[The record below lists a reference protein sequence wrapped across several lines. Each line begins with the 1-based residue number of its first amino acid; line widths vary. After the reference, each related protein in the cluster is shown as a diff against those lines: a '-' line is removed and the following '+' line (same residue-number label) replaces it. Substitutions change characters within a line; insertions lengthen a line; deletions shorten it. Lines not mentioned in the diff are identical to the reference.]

1 LIRKNNKSE
10 ESNKMIGNFT
20 YNTPTKLFFGKG
32 SIKELPDVIGKYGK
46 NVLLTYG
53 GGSIKKMGLY
63 DKVKELLKDFN
74 IVELSDI
81 EPNPKYDPSV
91 ITGAKLCKENNIDVI
106 LAVGGGSVLDCSKA
120 ISVCAKYDGEGW
132 DLISGKVK
140 ATESIPVVDIITL
153 AATGSEYDAGCVISN
168 TAINDK
174 RGYVDGILFP
184 ACSFLDPQY
193 TFSVSKWQTA
203 CGTADAINHILEQFF
218 AKPNNAFNDGV
229 MISALCSL
237 MANVKIAL
245 ENPSDY
251 DARSELMYVCTL
263 ACNGILSNGS
273 GYSGWPMHS
282 IEHAL
287 SAYFDITHGAGLA
300 IITPRW
306 MKEILSENTA
316 ERFVTLGKLLFGFNN
331 MSDFDMANKVIS
343 EFYTF
348 FESIGIPMH
357 LGELGVKADKIEEMA
372 DHILEN
378 DNTANEWMY
387 VPLDKDALIRILTE
401 SM

>member
-1 LIRKNNKSE
+1 
-10 ESNKMIGNFT
+10 MGNFN
-20 YNTPTKLFFGKG
+20 YFTPTKLFFGKG
-32 SIKELPDVIGKYGK
+32 VIKDLPGVVGQYGK

-63 DKVKELLKDFN
+63 DEVYKLLEGFN
-74 IVELSDI
+74 IIELSGI

-91 ITGAKLCKENNIDVI
+91 LTGAKLCKENAVDVI

-120 ISVCAKYDGEGW
+120 ISACAKYDGDGW

-140 ATESIPVVDIITL
+140 TRAALPVIDVITL

-174 RGYVDGILFP
+174 RGYMDDHLYPV
-184 ACSFLDPQY
+184 ASFLDPEY

-203 CGTADAINHILEQFF
+203 CGTADAINHVLEQFF
-218 AKPNNAFNDGV
+218 ATPASLFNDGI
-229 MISALCSL
+229 MIAALRSL
-237 MANVKIAL
+237 MTNVKIAL
-245 ENPSDY
+245 KDPADY
-251 DARSELMYVCTL
+251 AARSELMYVCSWG
-263 ACNGILSNGS
+263 CNGILSNGA

-306 MKEILSENTA
+306 MREILSEKTV
-316 ERFVTLGKLLFGFNN
+316 ERFVTLGVSLFGFDRSL
-331 MSDFDMANKVIS
+331 SDS
-343 EFYTF
+343 EIADKAIDAFYKF
-348 FESIGIPMH
+348 FEEIGIPMS
-357 LGELGVKADKIEEMA
+357 LGELGVKEDKIGEMV

-378 DNTANEWMY
+378 DSTDEPWMY
-387 VPLDKDALIRILTE
+387 APIGREALVRILKA

>member
-1 LIRKNNKSE
+1 
-10 ESNKMIGNFT
+10 MIDDFT
-20 YNTPTKLFFGKG
+20 YSTPTKLIFGKDVVKDLP
-32 SIKELPDVIGKYGK
+32 KEMEKYGK
-46 NVLLTYG
+46 TVLLTYG

-63 DKVKELLKDFN
+63 DRVKDLLKGFT
-74 IVELSDI
+74 IVELGGI

-91 ITGAKLCKENNIDVI
+91 ITGAKLCKEHNVDVI

-140 ATESIPVVDIITL
+140 AKEALPIVDILTL
-153 AATGSEYDAGCVISN
+153 AATGSEYDMGCVISN

-174 RGYVDGILFP
+174 RGYSDELMYP
-184 ACSFLDPQY
+184 AVSFLDPQY

-203 CGTADAINHILEQFF
+203 CGTADAINHVLEQFF
-218 AKPNNAFNDGV
+218 AKPSSSFNDGI
-229 MISALCSL
+229 MISAIKSL
-237 MANVKIAL
+237 MHNVMIAL
-245 ENPSDY
+245 DDPTNYE
-251 DARSELMYVCTL
+251 ARSELMYVCSWG
-263 ACNGILSNGS
+263 CNGILANGS

-306 MKEILSENTA
+306 MREILSDTTI
-316 ERFVTLGKLLFGFNN
+316 ERFVTLGKGLFGL
-331 MSDFDMANKVIS
+331 DETLPEKEIAEKVI
-343 EFYTF
+343 EGFYRF
-348 FESIGIPMH
+348 FEKTGIPMH
-357 LGELGVKADKIEEMA
+357 LGELGVREEKIEEMA
-372 DHILEN
+372 QHILDN
-378 DNTANEWMY
+378 DNTNEPWMFA
-387 VPLDKDALIRILTE
+387 PLDKNALVRILKA

>member
-1 LIRKNNKSE
+1 MI
-10 ESNKMIGNFT
+10 SNFI
-20 YNTPTKLFFGKG
+20 YNTPTTLIFGDGVVKKLPQ
-32 SIKELPDVIGKYGK
+32 ELKKFGK

-63 DKVKELLKDFN
+63 DEVIKLLADFN
-74 IVELSDI
+74 IYELNGI

-91 ITGAKLCKENNIDVI
+91 ITGAKICKEKKIDVI
-106 LAVGGGSVLDCSKA
+106 LSVGGGSVLDCSKA

-140 ATESIPVVDIITL
+140 AKEALPIVDILTL
-153 AATGSEYDAGCVISN
+153 AATGSEYDSGCVISN

-174 RGYVDGILFP
+174 RGYMDPLMFP
-184 ACSFLDPQY
+184 KVSFLDPKY
-193 TFSVSKWQTA
+193 TYSVSKWQTA

-218 AKPNNAFNDGV
+218 AKPNSEFNDGV
-229 MISALCSL
+229 MISALKSL
-237 MANVKIAL
+237 MKNVKIAL
-245 ENPSDY
+245 KEPNNY
-251 DARSELMYVCTL
+251 DARSELMYICSL

-273 GYSGWPMHS
+273 GISGWPMHS

-306 MKEILSENTA
+306 MEEILCDDTL
-316 ERFVTLGKLLFGFNN
+316 ERFITIGKGLFNIDVKN
-331 MSDFDMANKVIS
+331 ISDAKTVID
-343 EFYTF
+343 EFYKF
-348 FESIGIPMH
+348 FLSIDIPMN
-357 LGELGVKADKIEEMA
+357 LSTLGVKEDKIEEMA

-378 DNTANEWMY
+378 DNTDTSYMY
-387 VPLDKDALIRILTE
+387 YRLNKDALIRILKK

>member
-1 LIRKNNKSE
+1 
-10 ESNKMIGNFT
+10 MIDNFT
-20 YNTPTKLFFGKG
+20 YNTPTKLIFGKG
-32 SIKELPDVIGKYGK
+32 VIKDLPDVLAGFGK

-63 DKVKELLKDFN
+63 DEVKRLLKGFY
-74 IVELSDI
+74 IVELSGI

-91 ITGAKLCKENNIDVI
+91 ITGAKLCKEHNIDVI

-140 ATESIPVVDIITL
+140 AKASLPIVDIITL
-153 AATGSEYDAGCVISN
+153 AATGSEYDMGCVISN

-174 RGYVDGILFP
+174 RGYLDELMFP
-184 ACSFLDPQY
+184 AVSFLDPEY
-193 TFSVSKWQTA
+193 TYSVNKWQTA
-203 CGTADAINHILEQFF
+203 CGTADAINHVLEQFF
-218 AKPNNAFNDGV
+218 ASPNSQFNDGV
-229 MISALCSL
+229 MISALRSL
-237 MANVKIAL
+237 MTNVKIAL
-245 ENPSDY
+245 SKPDDY
-251 DARSELMYVCTL
+251 AARSELMYICTL
-263 ACNGILSNGS
+263 ACNGILSNGA
-273 GYSGWPMHS
+273 GVSGWPMHS

-306 MKEILSENTA
+306 MKEILSEKTV
-316 ERFVTLGKLLFGFNN
+316 ERFVTLGTGLFGFDKTL
-331 MSDFDMANKVIS
+331 SDMEMANKVIDA
-343 EFYTF
+343 FYNF

-378 DNTANEWMY
+378 DNTNEPYMFA
-387 VPLDKDALIRILTE
+387 PLDKSALIRILKA

>member
-1 LIRKNNKSE
+1 
-10 ESNKMIGNFT
+10 MGNFT
-20 YNTPTKLFFGKG
+20 YHTPTKMYFGKDC
-32 SIKELPDVIGKYGK
+32 IKDLPEVLKKYGK

-63 DKVKELLKDFN
+63 GRVKDLLKDFN
-74 IVELSDI
+74 IVELSGI

-91 ITGAKLCKENNIDVI
+91 IGGARLCKENDIDVI

-120 ISVCAKYDGEGW
+120 IAACALYEGEGW

-140 ATESIPVVDIITL
+140 AKAALPIVDIITL
-153 AATGSEYDAGCVISN
+153 AATGSEYDMGCVISN

-174 RGYVDGILFP
+174 RGYLDELLYP
-184 ACSFLDPQY
+184 AESFLDPEY
-193 TFSVSKWQTA
+193 TFSVNAWQTA
-203 CGTADAINHILEQFF
+203 CGTADAINHVLEQFF
-218 AKPNNAFNDGV
+218 ADPHSTFNDGV
-229 MISALCSL
+229 MISALRSL
-237 MANVKIAL
+237 MENVKIAL
-245 ENPSDY
+245 KKPDDY
-251 DARSELMYVCTL
+251 AARSELMYVCSWG
-263 ACNGILSNGS
+263 CNGILANGA

-306 MKEILSENTA
+306 MKEILSEKTV
-316 ERFVTLGKLLFGFNN
+316 ERFVTLGIGLFGFDK
-331 MSDFDMANKVIS
+331 SLPDAEMAEKVI
-343 EFYTF
+343 EAFYTF

-357 LGELGVKADKIEEMA
+357 LGELGVKAEKTEEMA
-372 DHILEN
+372 DHILKY
-378 DNTANEWMY
+378 DSTNEPWMFA
-387 VPLDKDALIRILTE
+387 PLGRDALIRILTA

>member
-1 LIRKNNKSE
+1 
-10 ESNKMIGNFT
+10 MIGNFT
-20 YNTPTKLFFGKG
+20 YYTPTILYFGKDC
-32 SIKELPDVIGKYGK
+32 IKDLPGVIGRYGR

-63 DKVKELLKDFN
+63 DRVKELLKDFN
-74 IVELSDI
+74 IVELSGI

-91 ITGAKLCKENNIDVI
+91 ITGARLCKENNIDVI
-106 LAVGGGSVLDCSKA
+106 LSVGGGSVLDCSKA
-120 ISVCAKYDGEGW
+120 ISACAKYDGEGW

-140 ATESIPVVDIITL
+140 AKEALPVVDIITL

-174 RGYVDGILFP
+174 RGYMDDLLYPV
-184 ACSFLDPQY
+184 ASFLDPEY
-193 TFSVSKWQTA
+193 TFSVNKWQTA
-203 CGTADAINHILEQFF
+203 CGTADAINHVLEQFF
-218 AKPNNAFNDGV
+218 AAPHSTFNDGV
-229 MISALCSL
+229 MISALRSL
-237 MANVKIAL
+237 MTNVKIAL
-245 ENPSDY
+245 EKPDDY
-251 DARSELMYVCTL
+251 AARSELMYVCSWG
-263 ACNGILSNGS
+263 CNGILSNGA

-306 MKEILSENTA
+306 MREILSDKTI
-316 ERFVTLGKLLFGFNN
+316 ERFVTLGVGLFGF
-331 MSDFDMANKVIS
+331 DKALPDTDMAEKVIE
-343 EFYTF
+343 EFYRF

-357 LGELGVKADKIEEMA
+357 LGKLGVKAESIEEMA

-378 DNTANEWMY
+378 DSTNEPWMY
-387 VPLDKDALIRILTE
+387 APLDKNALIRILSA

>member
-1 LIRKNNKSE
+1 
-10 ESNKMIGNFT
+10 MIGDFN
-20 YNTPTKLFFGKG
+20 YQTPTRLIFGKG
-32 SIKELPDVIGKYGK
+32 VIRDLTAVVGEFGK

-63 DKVKELLKDFN
+63 DRVKELLKGFN
-74 IVELSDI
+74 VIELSGI

-91 ITGAKLCKENNIDVI
+91 ITGAKLCKENKVDVI

-140 ATESIPVVDIITL
+140 AKAAVPIVDIITL
-153 AATGSEYDAGCVISN
+153 AATGSEYDCGCVISN
-168 TAINDK
+168 SAICDK
-174 RGYVDGILFP
+174 RGYMDELMYP
-184 ACSFLDPQY
+184 AVSFLDPEY

-203 CGTADAINHILEQFF
+203 CGTADAINHVLEQFF
-218 AKPNNAFNDGV
+218 SSPSSLFNDGV
-229 MISALCSL
+229 MISALRSL
-237 MANVKIAL
+237 MTNVKIAL
-245 ENPSDY
+245 EKPDDY
-251 DARSELMYVCTL
+251 AARSELMYVCSWG
-263 ACNGILSNGS
+263 CNGILANGA

-306 MKEILSENTA
+306 MKEILSEKTV
-316 ERFVTLGKLLFGFNN
+316 ERFVTLGVSLFGLNKN
-331 MSDFDMANKVIS
+331 LKDFDMAEKVIE
-343 EFYTF
+343 EFFSF

-357 LGELGVKADKIEEMA
+357 LAALGVKEEKIEEMA

-378 DNTANEWMY
+378 DSTEGPWMY
-387 VPLDKDALIRILTE
+387 VPLDKAALIRILSA

>member
-1 LIRKNNKSE
+1 
-10 ESNKMIGNFT
+10 MIGDFN
-20 YNTPTKLFFGKG
+20 YQTPTRLIFGKG
-32 SIKELPDVIGKYGK
+32 VIRDLTAVVGEFGK

-63 DKVKELLKDFN
+63 DRVKELLKGFN
-74 IVELSDI
+74 VIELSGI

-91 ITGAKLCKENNIDVI
+91 MMGAKLCKENKVDVI

-140 ATESIPVVDIITL
+140 AKAAVPIVDIITL
-153 AATGSEYDAGCVISN
+153 AATGSEYDCGCVISN
-168 TAINDK
+168 SAICDK
-174 RGYVDGILFP
+174 RGYMDELMYP
-184 ACSFLDPQY
+184 AVSFLDPEY

-203 CGTADAINHILEQFF
+203 CGTADAINHVLEQFF
-218 AKPNNAFNDGV
+218 SSPSSLFNDGV
-229 MISALCSL
+229 MISALRSL
-237 MANVKIAL
+237 MTNVKIAL
-245 ENPSDY
+245 EKPDDY
-251 DARSELMYVCTL
+251 AARSELMYVCSWG
-263 ACNGILSNGS
+263 CNGILANGA

-306 MKEILSENTA
+306 MKEILSEKTV
-316 ERFVTLGKLLFGFNN
+316 ERFVTLGVSLFGLDKNLK
-331 MSDFDMANKVIS
+331 DFDMAEKVIE
-343 EFYTF
+343 EFFSF

-357 LGELGVKADKIEEMA
+357 LAALGVKEEKIEEMA

-378 DNTANEWMY
+378 DSTEGPWMY
-387 VPLDKDALIRILTE
+387 VPLDKAALIRILSA

>member
-1 LIRKNNKSE
+1 
-10 ESNKMIGNFT
+10 MIGNFT
-20 YNTPTKLFFGKG
+20 YNTPTTLYFGKDC
-32 SIKELPDVIGKYGK
+32 IKDLPNVIGRYGK

-63 DKVKELLKDFN
+63 DRVKELLRGFK
-74 IVELSDI
+74 IVELSGI

-91 ITGAKLCKENNIDVI
+91 IDGARLCKENAIDVI

-132 DLISGKVK
+132 DLISGKVQ
-140 ATESIPVVDIITL
+140 ATAAIPVVDIITL

-174 RGYVDGILFP
+174 RGYMDGLLFP
-184 ACSFLDPQY
+184 VASFLDPEY
-193 TFSVSKWQTA
+193 TYSVSKWQTA
-203 CGTADAINHILEQFF
+203 CGTADAINHVLEQFF
-218 AKPNNAFNDGV
+218 SRPTSIFNDGI
-229 MISALCSL
+229 MISALRSL
-237 MANVKIAL
+237 MTNVKVAL
-245 ENPSDY
+245 EKPDDY
-251 DARSELMYVCTL
+251 SARSELMYVCSWG
-263 ACNGILSNGS
+263 CNGILSNGV

-306 MKEILSENTA
+306 MKEIKSEDTV
-316 ERFVTLGKLLFGFNN
+316 ERFVVLGTSLFGFDKNLP
-331 MSDFDMANKVIS
+331 DTDMANKVID
-343 EFYTF
+343 EFYSF

-357 LGELGVKADKIEEMA
+357 LAELGVKADKIEEMA

-378 DNTANEWMY
+378 DNTNEPWMY
-387 VPLDKDALIRILTE
+387 VPLDRDALIRILNE

>member
-1 LIRKNNKSE
+1 MDLKNKKE
-10 ESNKMIGNFT
+10 ENGKMIGNFN
-20 YNTPTKLFFGKG
+20 YNTPTRMFFGKDSVNG
-32 SIKELPDVIGKYGK
+32 LPEVIGQYGK

-74 IVELSDI
+74 IVELSGI

-140 ATESIPVVDIITL
+140 ATKSIPVVDIITL

-168 TAINDK
+168 AAISDK
-174 RGYVDGILFP
+174 RGYVDGILYP
-184 ACSFLDPQY
+184 VASFLDPEY

-203 CGTADAINHILEQFF
+203 CGTADAINHVLEQFF
-218 AKPNNAFNDGV
+218 AKPNSAFNDGV
-229 MISALCSL
+229 MISALRSL

-251 DARSELMYVCTL
+251 DARSELMYVCSL
-263 ACNGILSNGS
+263 GCNGILSNGS

-306 MKEILSENTA
+306 MKEILSENTI
-316 ERFVTLGKLLFGFNN
+316 ERFVTLGKSLFGFDN
-331 MSDFDMANKVIS
+331 MLDFDMANKVIA
-343 EFYTF
+343 EFYSF

-378 DNTANEWMY
+378 DNTSNEWMY
-387 VPLDKDALIRILTE
+387 VPLDKAALIRILTE